1 MLDVDKSEIT
11 LTNKVGNEEIII
23 SANVNHSV
31 DGGGGD
37 GDPSMEK
44 ETPGGIRAKPNFDVE
59 VKKGNQTL
67 VFSCSFLP
75 NEMEGGQ
82 EDFEDVFVIGEVS
95 LFDGE
100 AKKTDYAIAG
110 DILDEYLY
118 DLFMNFLEDR
128 GISNEFISKFSEL
141 CTNYEHYL
149 YIELM
154 VNLQK
159 FLKEEV

>member
-1 MLDVDKSEIT
+1 
-11 LTNKVGNEEIII
+11 
-23 SANVNHSV
+23 
-31 DGGGGD
+31 
-37 GDPSMEK
+37 
-44 ETPGGIRAKPNFDVE
+44 
-59 VKKGNQTL
+59 
-67 VFSCSFLP
+67 
-75 NEMEGGQ
+75 MEGGQ
-82 EDFEDVFVIGEVS
+82 EDFEDIFVIGEVS

-110 DILDEYLY
+110 DVLDEYLY
-118 DLFMNFLEDR
+118 NLFMNFLEDR

>member
-37 GDPSMEK
+37 GDPSMSQK
-44 ETPGGIRAKPNFDVE
+44 EPPGGIRAKPNFDVE
-59 VKKGNQTL
+59 VKKGRL
-67 VFSCSFLP
+67 WCSAALP
-75 NEMEGGQ
+75 SNEMEGGQ

-100 AKKTDYAIAG
+100 AKKTDYA
-110 DILDEYLY
+110 
-118 DLFMNFLEDR
+118 
-128 GISNEFISKFSEL
+128 
-141 CTNYEHYL
+141 
-149 YIELM
+149 
-154 VNLQK
+154 
-159 FLKEEV
+159 